1 MPDRTAAAVNRR
13 QDTRKGTPIVRVTK
27 TDLEGV
33 LMLEPQTFRDPRGL
47 FLETYHRERYVA
59 AGIDASFVQDN
70 YSWSKAKTL
79 RGLHYQLTRPQGKLV
94 TVVQGSVFDVVVDV
108 RKGSPTFGR
117 SYGVELSSENM
128 RQLYIPPGYAHGFC
142 VLTDEAGFFYK
153 CTDFYRTDDERGVR
167 WDDPAL
173 KIAWPLSDPIISA
186 KDRAFKTLAEMD
198 ADLPAY
204 R

>member
-1 MPDRTAAAVNRR
+1 M
-13 QDTRKGTPIVRVTK
+13 RVTK

-33 LMLEPQTFRDPRGL
+33 LLLEPQTFRDPRGL
-47 FLETYHRERYVA
+47 FLETYHRERYAA

-70 YSWSKAKTL
+70 YSWSKSKTL

-117 SYGVELSSENM
+117 SYEVELSNENM
-128 RQLYIPPGYAHGFC
+128 RQLYIPQGYAHGFC

-153 CTDFYRTDDERGVR
+153 CTDFYRPDDERGVR

-173 KIAWPLSDPIISA
+173 RIAWPLSDPIISA
-186 KDRAFKTLAEMD
+186 KDRAYKTLAEMD